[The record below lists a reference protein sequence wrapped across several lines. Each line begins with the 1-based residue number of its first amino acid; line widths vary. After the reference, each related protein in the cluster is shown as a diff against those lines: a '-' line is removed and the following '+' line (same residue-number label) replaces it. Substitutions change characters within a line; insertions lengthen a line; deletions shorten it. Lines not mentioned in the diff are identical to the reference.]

1 MKRSFSA
8 PAGLAAPGSTRAS
21 SSWWIVGT
29 AEYQVAPCSCAT
41 RQNDS
46 GLNLPG
52 TTTVPP
58 VASVASVEATRPCT
72 WNSGITHSDTSSGVS
87 A

>member
-1 MKRSFSA
+1 M
-8 PAGLAAPGSTRAS
+8 
-21 SSWWIVGT
+21 
-29 AEYQVAPCSCAT
+29 